1 MELIKKCKFK
11 AFYGNINAGSVQ
23 NATCVKMNHVK
34 YGTLFFLILLFMSSC
49 NDYDIPEVV
58 NVMPTVTNGKSLTNT
73 SKTKLEGVYKVIKG
87 NEIFGDT
94 LIFKWSK
101 GDNLSIF
108 GDKVG
113 LYAVTKGVK
122 KDSSIYIYG
131 YWRYA
136 LNSET
141 GTVNLE
147 LSPNQGG
154 TSILA
159 ENQSKTPNLRIT
171 GKFGVGNN
179 PVSEVLEIAYVRPF
193 SDKVLQDNFQIL
205 AHRSGG
211 RTSDLLS
218 ISENSLEMIG
228 FTENIGST
236 GIEIDVRLTKDG
248 VPVLYHD
255 EDVNIRLT
263 KKGPLN
269 GPIANYT
276 YDEISKFI
284 RLVNG
289 EKIPKLEDALL
300 KVVDSTNLKVVWLDM
315 KSVNNAMAEVIP
327 IQQKM
332 LERAKQKGRNLAIYI
347 GLPEPE
353 VLDFFKTYPN
363 YKNISSLCEL
373 STEDVSNINAK
384 VWAPRWT
391 LGLLTPEVKQMQSQ
405 NRKVFCWTLDNEFFI
420 KKYINEGDFNG
431 ILTNYPTIVS
441 YHYYLKK

>member
-1 MELIKKCKFK
+1 MKLIKKFRLKRVIE
-11 AFYGNINAGSVQ
+11 NTNAGSVL
-23 NATCVKMNHVK
+23 NDTCFEMNRIK
-34 YGTLFFLILLFMSSC
+34 YIPILLIILF
-49 NDYDIPEVV
+49 VV
-58 NVMPTVTNGKSLTNT
+58 NGCNNYDLPEIVNINPPITNGQSLNNT
-73 SKTKLEGVYKVIKG
+73 SKIKLEGVYKVMKG

-108 GDKVG
+108 GDKIG

-122 KDSSIYIYG
+122 KDSSIYVYG

-141 GTVNLE
+141 GAINLQ
-147 LSPNQGG
+147 LNPNQGS

-159 ENQSKTPNLRIT
+159 ENQSRTSNLRIL
-171 GKFGVGNN
+171 GKFGIGNN
-179 PVSEVLEIAYVRPF
+179 PATEVLEIAYIRPF
-193 SDKVLQDNFQIL
+193 SEKVLQDDFQIL

-218 ISENSLEMIG
+218 ISENSLEMIR
-228 FTENIGST
+228 FTENLGST
-236 GIEIDVRLTKDG
+236 GIEIDVRLTKDD

-255 EDVNIRLT
+255 EDINIRLT
-263 KKGPLN
+263 KKSPLN
-269 GPIANYT
+269 GPLINYT
-276 YDEISKFI
+276 YDELSKFI

-300 KVVDSTNLKVVWLDM
+300 KVIDSTNLKVVWLDM
-315 KSVNNAMAEVIP
+315 KSVNNSMARVIP

-332 LERAKQKGRNLAIYI
+332 LERAKQKGRDLSIFI

-353 VLDFFKTYPN
+353 VVEFFKTYSN
-363 YKNISSLCEL
+363 YKNIQSLCEL
-373 STEDVSNINAK
+373 SVEDVNNINAK

-391 LGLLTPEVKQMQSQ
+391 LGLLAPEVKQMHAQ
-405 NRKVFCWTLDNEFFI
+405 NRKVFCWTLDNEDFI
-420 KKYINEGDFNG
+420 KRYINEGDFDG

-441 YHYYLKK
+441 YHHYLRK

>member
-1 MELIKKCKFK
+1 MRLNKNYKTVKT
-11 AFYGNINAGSVQ
+11 AVTINANSVQ
-23 NATCVKMNHVK
+23 NATCVKMCWIKCIVI
-34 YGTLFFLILLFMSSC
+34 LPLLIFAMSSC
-49 NDYDIPEVV
+49 NDYDLPEIV
-58 NVMPTVTNGKSLTNT
+58 NINPPIANGQPLNNA
-73 SKTKLEGVYKVIKG
+73 SKTKLEGIYKVVKG

-94 LIFKWSK
+94 LILKWSK
-101 GDNLSIF
+101 DNNLSIF
-108 GDKVG
+108 GESNG
-113 LYAVTKGVK
+113 LYAVTRGVK
-122 KDSSIYIYG
+122 RDSSIYIYG

-141 GTVNLE
+141 GGINLQLNPSE
-147 LSPNQGG
+147 GSNAILSKG
-154 TSILA
+154 T
-159 ENQSKTPNLRIT
+159 
-171 GKFGVGNN
+171 FGAGNN
-179 PVSEVLEIAYVRPF
+179 PVSEPLELVYIRSF
-193 SDKVLQDNFQIL
+193 SKKVLQDDFRIL

-228 FTENIGST
+228 FTENFGST

-255 EDVNIRLT
+255 EDINIRLT
-263 KKGPLN
+263 KKSPLN
-269 GPIANYT
+269 GPIVNYT

-315 KSVNNAMAEVIP
+315 KSVNNAMAKVIP

-353 VLDFFKTYPN
+353 VLDFFKTYSN
-363 YKNISSLCEL
+363 YQNIQSLCEL
-373 STEDVSNINAK
+373 SVEDVNNINAN

-391 LGLLTPEVKQMQSQ
+391 LGLLSSDVKQMHAQ
-405 NRKVFCWTLDNEFFI
+405 NRKVFCWTLDNESFI
-420 KKYINEGDFNG
+420 KKYINEGDFDG

-441 YHYYLKK
+441 YYHYLRK